1 VKVKNIAEQP
11 RNQEE
16 KDHEEK
22 AREEEQKSS
31 LSVGELKKRVQ
42 AILFAAG
49 RSVSCEELCSLL
61 GVATPGLVK
70 EAVKELKE
78 EINSQGS
85 LVLVEE
91 GVGQTEGWKLAVKD
105 PYAELVKKITP
116 HTEMDKA
123 LLETLAVIAW
133 RHPALQADVI
143 KIRTSQAY
151 EHIAHLVELG
161 FIVREKK
168 GNTFVLKP
176 TQKFLDYFDLP
187 SKEAVKALFKDIPAQ
202 IKEKYKDRP
211 GQGQTS
217 EQAGPKKVGQLDVY
231 KTGDQEAQPTEF
243 QPRSAKELG
252 PLGLEVVDEPEEK
265 NEEESEGEQEEGTE
279 EELAKQNQDEQEEG
293 EQHQTE
299 DEGDDH
305 SEDEEPP
312 KKQKQEEPKRKLSK
326 DLEDFANGS

>member
-1 VKVKNIAEQP
+1 MKNIAEQP

>member
-1 VKVKNIAEQP
+1 VNNIAEQP
-11 RNQEE
+11 ENQEE
-16 KDHEEK
+16 KNHEEK
-22 AREEEQKSS
+22 DREEEQKSS
-31 LSVGELKKRVQ
+31 LSIGELKKRVQ

-61 GVATPGLVK
+61 GIATPGLVK

-91 GVGQTEGWKLAVKD
+91 GTGQTEGWKLAVKD

-187 SKEAVKALFKDIPAQ
+187 SKEAVKALFKDIPAE
-202 IKEKYKDRP
+202 IREKY
-211 GQGQTS
+211 QGRLEHGKP
-217 EQAGPKKVGQLDVY
+217 EQQEPKKVGSLDVY
-231 KTGDQEAQPTEF
+231 ATENGEGSESEF
-243 QPRSAKELG
+243 KPRSAEQLG
-252 PLGLEVVDEPEEK
+252 PLDLEVVDEPEEGEEK
-265 NEEESEGEQEEGTE
+265 EEEESGEEQEEGIE
-279 EELAKQNQDEQEEG
+279 EKHTNQDQDEPEEDK
-293 EQHQTE
+293 QHQTE

-305 SEDEEPP
+305 LEDDEPP

-326 DLEDFANGS
+326 DLEDFADGS

>member
-1 VKVKNIAEQP
+1 MKNIAEQ
-11 RNQEE
+11 Q
-16 KDHEEK
+16 KK
-22 AREEEQKSS
+22 AEGGTEEQNV
-31 LSVGELKKRVQ
+31 LGIPELKKKVQ

-49 RSVSCEELCSLL
+49 RAVSCEELCSLL

-91 GVGQTEGWKLAVKD
+91 GTEQTAGWKLAVKD

-133 RHPALQADVI
+133 RHPALQADVV

-202 IKEKYKDRP
+202 IKEKYKE
-211 GQGQTS
+211 GS
-217 EQAGPKKVGQLDVY
+217 EQTGPKKVGQLDVY
-231 KTGDQEAQPTEF
+231 KTEDEEQEAQQTEF
-243 QPRSAKELG
+243 KPRSPEELG

-265 NEEESEGEQEEGTE
+265 SEEEGEIEDGEELREGTE
-279 EELAKQNQDEQEEG
+279 SKEPAKKDQDEEG
-293 EQHQTE
+293 QDKE
-299 DEGDDH
+299 DDKQKYDLE
-305 SEDEEPP
+305 EDEEDKQEQ
-312 KKQKQEEPKRKLSK
+312 KKTKEEPKRKLSK